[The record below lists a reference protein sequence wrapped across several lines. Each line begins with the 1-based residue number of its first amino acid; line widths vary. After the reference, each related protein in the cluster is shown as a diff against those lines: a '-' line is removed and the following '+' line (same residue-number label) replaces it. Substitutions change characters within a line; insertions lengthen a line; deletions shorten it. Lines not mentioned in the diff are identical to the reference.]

1 MTKDRGKAQRVQPET
16 TTLTPYQR
24 KLFVF
29 LSVATFFEGY
39 DFFALTQ
46 LLPNLREAMG
56 LSQAEGGY
64 MISFITSGT
73 VLAFF
78 LVRAADKWG
87 RRKLLTVTIAGYTI
101 FTFLS
106 GLAPE
111 AKSFAVFQLIARM
124 FLVAE
129 WATSMILAAEEFP
142 ADKRGMVMGVIQA
155 CSSLGA
161 IVCAGVVPLLLKT
174 AYGWRTVYFVGIIP
188 LVILAVARRS
198 LRESERFA
206 SQVDAEAGEPKPL
219 FRIWGTPYRKRVL
232 QMALIWGLTYTCTN
246 NAVTF
251 WKDFVVSDRG
261 MTDDEVGLA
270 ITIAA
275 VGSMPLVFYAGKLLD
290 QLGRRWGALV
300 IYGATMLGVV
310 GCYGLEGRW
319 PLTAALVFAIFGA
332 SAVLPVLNAYT
343 SELFPTDLR
352 GDAFAWTNSLLG
364 RIGYVASP
372 ALVGAMAEG
381 LDWGYGP
388 AVQVTAIGPLL
399 ALALI
404 LLWLPE
410 TKNKELE
417 ETAAI

>member
-1 MTKDRGKAQRVQPET
+1 MTDGSGDEGPEPGAAE
-16 TTLTPYQR
+16 LTPYQK
-24 KLFVF
+24 KLFLF

-56 LSQAEGGY
+56 LSQAEAGY

-87 RRKLLTVTIAGYTI
+87 RRKLLTVTIAGYTV

-111 AKSFAVFQLIARM
+111 AKSFALFQLLARM

-142 ADKRGMVMGVIQA
+142 AEKRGMVMGVIQA

-174 AYGWRTVYFVGIIP
+174 TYGWRTVYFVGIIP
-188 LVILAVARRS
+188 LIIVAFARRS

-206 SQVDAEAGEPKPL
+206 SQVASDEEEKKPL
-219 FRIWGTPYRKRVL
+219 FRIWGTPYKKRVL

-261 MTDDEVGLA
+261 MTDDQVGLS

-275 VGSMPLVFYAGKLLD
+275 VASMPLVFYAGKLLD

-300 IYGATMLGVV
+300 IYGATMLGVT

-319 PLTAALVFAIFGA
+319 PLTVALVFAIFGA

-381 LDWGYGP
+381 LGWGYGP
-388 AVQVTAIGPLL
+388 AVQVTAIGPLV

-404 LLWLPE
+404 FLWLPE

>member
-1 MTKDRGKAQRVQPET
+1 MTNDEGDPQTEAQTQ
-16 TTLTPYQR
+16 LTPYQK

-39 DFFALTQ
+39 DLFALTQ

-87 RRKLLTVTIAGYTI
+87 RRKLLTVTIAGYTV

-142 ADKRGMVMGVIQA
+142 AGKRGMVMGVIQA

-188 LVILAVARRS
+188 LVILAFARRS

-206 SQVDAEAGEPKPL
+206 TQVGAGEEKKKPL
-219 FRIWGTPYRKRVL
+219 FRIWGTPYKKRVL

-290 QLGRRWGALV
+290 QLGRRWGAFV
-300 IYGATMLGVV
+300 IYAATMLGVA

-372 ALVGAMAEG
+372 ALVGVMAEG
-381 LDWGYGP
+381 LGWGYGP

-399 ALALI
+399 ALVLI
-404 LLWLPE
+404 FLWLPE